1 MIWIVGSSLIKK
13 AFTHVKSRPV
23 GDDLGLRSF
32 GYNVIWVGHPGLS
45 FTQVDGICRALK
57 NYTGNN
63 HPRYLVVHAGG
74 NDIGRSN
81 ARALRQLMMKTM
93 SNLMS
98 LFPNTCI
105 VWSNILPRL
114 RWWYSENIE
123 AMENIRSRTNR
134 ALIKHMI
141 LNGGKAIKHPD
152 FNDKLPSL
160 YKDSCH
166 LSYIGNDIFLNTFQ
180 EALCTFINYPAVPV
194 YPVV

>member
-1 MIWIVGSSLIKK
+1 M
-13 AFTHVKSRPV
+13 
-23 GDDLGLRSF
+23 
-32 GYNVIWVGHPGLS
+32 VGHPGLS

-57 NYTGNN
+57 NYGGNN

-74 NDIGRSN
+74 NDFGWLN

-114 RWWYSENIE
+114 QWWYSENIE

-141 LNGGKAIKHPD
+141 LNGGNAIKHPD
-152 FNDKLPSL
+152 FNDKLRGCKKILVTCLSL
-160 YKDSCH
+160 AMIFFE
-166 LSYIGNDIFLNTFQ
+166 YISISFMY
-180 EALCTFINYPAVPV
+180 IY
-194 YPVV
+194 